1 MDIPFSSTEELVV
14 QDRFE
19 RGERRDAIDQGE
31 ANTTDESTVSRA
43 IRPQTLSVNLQE
55 EGDEIDF
62 RHLNGGDEPDGSRN
76 PKSPRNE
83 FTDSRNFVRQ
93 LCDTSLLA
101 ANASQVRAVLDNGSE
116 NSYFIPLLVM
126 IVLSILCHVAFG
138 ILKIQRWKKEREA
151 QMKHSKNNNLV
162 TTPQSQACTV
172 NPKGVLCPCKP
183 CVEVERYDEISMYV
197 MFLVVISNVG
207 IAGLGLSGPE
217 KV

>member
-1 MDIPFSSTEELVV
+1 MGVGREAWNSYRTSFFISIRLNLLSIWIPALHSNVTCF
-14 QDRFE
+14 Q
-19 RGERRDAIDQGE
+19 
-31 ANTTDESTVSRA
+31 
-43 IRPQTLSVNLQE
+43 
-55 EGDEIDF
+55 
-62 RHLNGGDEPDGSRN
+62 EPDGSRN

-101 ANASQVRAVLDNGSE
+101 ANASQLRAVLDNGSE

-126 IVLSILCHVAFG
+126 IILSILCHVAFG

-151 QMKHSKNNNLV
+151 QMEHSKNSSLA
-162 TTPQSQACTV
+162 TTPQPQASTV
-172 NPKGVLCPCKP
+172 NPKGVLCPCTP
-183 CVEVERYDEISMYV
+183 CMEVERYDEISMYV